1 VADSDTCERSVV
13 RAVADR
19 CFPLPYVA
27 NATPTTTDAD
37 YWTVSQ
43 LNCYSGHRF
52 FISFLTTQC
61 RLGFSRTSVPITSR
75 YDRTPICDRQTQTQT
90 DRQTDTR
97 PQLVRSATGCTASLL
112 TCYSGHR
119 FFVGGLEF
127 DWMVMACQSNGWWSP
142 ILTSC
147 ERTSTLD
154 RPHCHNYLRIVS
166 NRLSR

>member
-90 DRQTDTR
+90 DRQTDR
-97 PQLVRSATGCTASLL
+97 HKATASSVGYWLYRLAADLL
-112 TCYSGHR
+112 QR
-119 FFVGGLEF
+119 APVLR
-127 DWMVMACQSNGWWSP
+127 GWPRVRLDGDGVSVERLVEP
-142 ILTSC
+142 HPHIMRTYVDTGQTS
-147 ERTSTLD
+147 S
-154 RPHCHNYLRIVS
+154 S
-166 NRLSR
+166 